1 MSALRDLC
9 KCLTTL
15 SVSSSDTEVGV
26 GWDEGGGVRC
36 GEGTLLGV
44 TDLNGHI
51 NGTTVPLITVLKY
64 LSEMAHAGF
73 LR

>member
-9 KCLTTL
+9 KSLTTL
-15 SVSSSDTEVGV
+15 SFSSSDTE
-26 GWDEGGGVRC
+26 GGGVT
-36 GEGTLLGV
+36 GGGGAGYLLGV
-44 TDLNGHI
+44 TDLNGYVY
-51 NGTTVPLITVLKY
+51 GTTVPLITVLKY

>member
-15 SVSSSDTEVGV
+15 SFSSSDTE
-26 GWDEGGGVRC
+26 EGGGVT
-36 GEGTLLGV
+36 GGGAGYVLGV
-44 TDLNGHI
+44 TDLNGYVY
-51 NGTTVPLITVLKY
+51 GTTVPFITVLKY